1 MGTRK
6 MIASTTSFVK
16 KMEREIHVKHHLAN
30 ALTIIEERHPCCYTH
45 PGRMEKT
52 KHVRIYDIPMKDGSY
67 IRRYDR
73 VVSSVVHGVGQ
84 KRYAGAPGIVIHRRL
99 QFSTVFLADLPLPS
113 RTCILKRQLS
123 SIVPLVRHL
132 PRSIN

>member
-1 MGTRK
+1 
-6 MIASTTSFVK
+6 
-16 KMEREIHVKHHLAN
+16 
-30 ALTIIEERHPCCYTH
+30 
-45 PGRMEKT
+45 MEKA
-52 KHVRIYDIPMKDGSY
+52 KQVRIYDTPMEDGSY
-67 IRRYDR
+67 IRRYNR

-84 KRYAGAPGIVIHRRL
+84 ERHGGAPGIVIHRRL

-132 PRSIN
+132 PKSINLNVTLGVVVRTVRRNVVVLGDAIQVVQKAEWREKTMSALKVCGR